1 MEDEPAFSPEW
12 TARFAGTWTQGLANG
27 SDLMF
32 TASANYRDAM
42 WLSVENVV
50 ALTED
55 SYWVLDAMV
64 SWVSEDGKWTI
75 SAGAKNLA
83 DEVYRVEGQEF
94 RSVGGIQTAYYG
106 YPRMYTIGIDYS
118 F

>member
-1 MEDEPAFSPEW
+1 
-12 TARFAGTWTQGLANG
+12 
-27 SDLMF
+27 
-32 TASANYRDAM
+32 M

-106 YPRMYTIGIDYS
+106 HPRTYTLGVDYR